1 MWAAED
7 KEWREWT
14 TIAPSWKLYLLWP
27 FACQVQAYNNFF
39 IFVPYIFVLYIIVSL
54 PRKLQGPVWMWQ
66 VWHSEYL
73 YLYLYV
79 YLYLHLHLHL
89 HLQGPIMTM
98 TSVTQQW
105 RSDWGAFWTTAK
117 RTRLQIAPRRH
128 IFSSFKNALTHIL

>member
-1 MWAAED
+1 MGLFKCEPLKTKNGENGPRLPPVENYIHYDHLHA
-7 KEWREWT
+7 KCKLT
-14 TIAPSWKLYLLWP
+14 TI
-27 FACQVQAYNNFF
+27 FF

-105 RSDWGAFWTTAK
+105 RSDWGAFCRTAK
-117 RTRLQIAPRRH
+117 RTWLQIAPRRH
-128 IFSSFKNALTHIL
+128 IFFSF